1 MHTITQTHETTR
13 THMMMKSKSLI
24 WLVKRNG
31 YLILSIFLSCTLLK
45 LGNTTA
51 YAQEKQTVHS
61 QATYSITIRQQNL
74 ITVFSKIEEL
84 TPYTFNYSD
93 AIEDRSKLYSFD
105 FVNQTI
111 DQLVKQLAEKA
122 NLQYK
127 RKGNQITVKAKLTT
141 NKVNDANQELIE
153 VSGKIID
160 KETQEALIGV
170 SVILEGTQQGTF
182 TDLEGKYRLKVPL
195 NSFIYTNYY
204 GYLPVTK
211 KATNQ
216 HDVDFSLQID
226 NKSLEEIVIVGYGEV
241 QKKDVVGSVGIVDM
255 KDLAKAPVNAFDQA
269 LAGRIAG
276 VQVSSMEDGQPGA
289 GMNIVIRGQGSLT
302 QSTQPLYVIDG
313 VPIEDFDNSS
323 LNPDDIASITILKD
337 ASETAIYGARG
348 ANGVI
353 VIETKTGEVGKPV
366 YDFKFSSGMDQVHKT
381 MDMMTPHQFVQYE
394 LERDPTLAATY
405 LSDERGLNYYE
416 NLKGVNW
423 QDQLFE
429 TGRANAATFSVRG
442 GTSDTKYS
450 FSSSYLN
457 NKAIVVNTGYE
468 RYQGRIRLDQKLSE
482 KTSAGINVNYS
493 NQLNYGQIAG
503 RTASST
509 NTAINGY
516 LLYSVWG
523 YRPVTGINGSE
534 EDLETELVDLD
545 AYEDS
550 GVFTINPVVN
560 AQNILRENIIKTWNT
575 SGYLTSELARDLTLK
590 VTGSYNTR
598 TGRSNQFYNSK
609 TLRGTPLRANNTDGI
624 NGEIS
629 TTEVI
634 DWVNENTLSFKRGF
648 NKKHYIQAVAGFTIS
663 GRSSNTN
670 GFKATNLPNES
681 LGIDGLSQGVLRTS
695 TTRSNSNTLA
705 SFLGRVSY
713 RYLSNYYLTLTMRA
727 DGSSKF
733 PKANT
738 WGYFPSVG
746 VAWRLGREDFIKNTN
761 VISDAKIRASYGL
774 TGNNRVADFAYLAAL
789 NFDDLGS
796 YSFNNT
802 PVLGIDWELGNE
814 HLKWET
820 VKQLDLGLDVSLFND
835 RISLTADIYQK
846 RTEDMLL
853 HANIPS
859 SSGYNRVYANVG
871 SLENRGLEL
880 TLNTINIKTK
890 DFTWQTN
897 FNIGFNKNKIRA
909 LSDNELSRF
918 SHISSFSQRMAEE
931 PMYIAQV
938 GGPAALFYGLV
949 WEGNYQYEDFDK
961 QGESYVLKADRP
973 TNGDPR
979 EGIQPGDIKYKDL
992 NSDGVIDANDKTII
1006 GSPMPKHTGGF
1017 SNQFTYKGLSLNIL
1031 FQWSYGGEVLNANR
1045 IIFEGNP
1052 TRVKRLN
1059 QYASYANR
1067 WTPDNQNNEMYRVNG
1082 EGPEVISSRTIE
1094 DASYLR
1100 LKTISLGYTF
1110 PKSITNK
1117 LRLTHLGVS
1126 LAAQNLFTWTKYS
1139 GMDPEVSVHNSVLT
1153 PGFDFSAYPHARRLV
1168 FGLNLTF

>member
-353 VIETKTGEVGKPV
+353 VIETKTGEV
-366 YDFKFSSGMDQVHKT
+366 
-381 MDMMTPHQFVQYE
+381 
-394 LERDPTLAATY
+394 
-405 LSDERGLNYYE
+405 
-416 NLKGVNW
+416 
-423 QDQLFE
+423 
-429 TGRANAATFSVRG
+429 
-442 GTSDTKYS
+442 
-450 FSSSYLN
+450 
-457 NKAIVVNTGYE
+457 
-468 RYQGRIRLDQKLSE
+468 
-482 KTSAGINVNYS
+482 
-493 NQLNYGQIAG
+493 
-503 RTASST
+503 
-509 NTAINGY
+509 
-516 LLYSVWG
+516 
-523 YRPVTGINGSE
+523 
-534 EDLETELVDLD
+534 
-545 AYEDS
+545 
-550 GVFTINPVVN
+550 
-560 AQNILRENIIKTWNT
+560 
-575 SGYLTSELARDLTLK
+575 
-590 VTGSYNTR
+590 
-598 TGRSNQFYNSK
+598 
-609 TLRGTPLRANNTDGI
+609 
-624 NGEIS
+624 
-629 TTEVI
+629 
-634 DWVNENTLSFKRGF
+634 
-648 NKKHYIQAVAGFTIS
+648 
-663 GRSSNTN
+663 
-670 GFKATNLPNES
+670 
-681 LGIDGLSQGVLRTS
+681 
-695 TTRSNSNTLA
+695 
-705 SFLGRVSY
+705 
-713 RYLSNYYLTLTMRA
+713 
-727 DGSSKF
+727 
-733 PKANT
+733 
-738 WGYFPSVG
+738 
-746 VAWRLGREDFIKNTN
+746 
-761 VISDAKIRASYGL
+761 
-774 TGNNRVADFAYLAAL
+774 
-789 NFDDLGS
+789 
-796 YSFNNT
+796 
-802 PVLGIDWELGNE
+802 
-814 HLKWET
+814 
-820 VKQLDLGLDVSLFND
+820 
-835 RISLTADIYQK
+835 
-846 RTEDMLL
+846 
-853 HANIPS
+853 
-859 SSGYNRVYANVG
+859 
-871 SLENRGLEL
+871 
-880 TLNTINIKTK
+880 
-890 DFTWQTN
+890 
-897 FNIGFNKNKIRA
+897 
-909 LSDNELSRF
+909 
-918 SHISSFSQRMAEE
+918 
-931 PMYIAQV
+931 
-938 GGPAALFYGLV
+938 
-949 WEGNYQYEDFDK
+949 
-961 QGESYVLKADRP
+961 
-973 TNGDPR
+973 
-979 EGIQPGDIKYKDL
+979 
-992 NSDGVIDANDKTII
+992 
-1006 GSPMPKHTGGF
+1006 
-1017 SNQFTYKGLSLNIL
+1017 
-1031 FQWSYGGEVLNANR
+1031 LNANR